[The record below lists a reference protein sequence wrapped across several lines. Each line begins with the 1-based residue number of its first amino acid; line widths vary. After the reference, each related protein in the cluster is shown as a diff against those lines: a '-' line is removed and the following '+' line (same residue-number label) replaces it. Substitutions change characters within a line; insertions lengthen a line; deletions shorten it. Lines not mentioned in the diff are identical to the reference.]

1 MNQVKIQRVWRQ
13 ISKKTGFYILQQSLK
28 FYKIKCIYT
37 LYSTVLVVLQN
48 NVYRYIYIY
57 IYILYIIYIY
67 IYTNCVNLQYRYVSG
82 YVIQFAL
89 NTIIVI
95 VLEVITDKAV
105 VNLFIVY
112 NIIHNCSVNEYFL
125 FIQIWKCWSNFY
137 SRNEFWNG

>member
-1 MNQVKIQRVWRQ
+1 MY
-13 ISKKTGFYILQQSLK
+13 TG
-28 FYKIKCIYT
+28 
-37 LYSTVLVVLQN
+37 
-48 NVYRYIYIY
+48 IYIY

-125 FIQIWKCWSNFY
+125 FIQI
-137 SRNEFWNG
+137 